1 MNTIV
6 NCAHFWRSVG
16 ADSYYKKYVKYR
28 NVLIAV
34 LVLKGTGSE
43 LLLKATP
50 VYLYIT
56 VLGTFVYSL
65 RLTNYAFKF
74 KWNQQQQKYIYNI
87 KEIYI

>member
-1 MNTIV
+1 MFKVGGAMNTIV

-34 LVLKGTGSE
+34 LVLKGRGNE
-43 LLLKATP
+43 LLKATP

-56 VLGTFVYSL
+56 VLGKFVYSL
-65 RLTNYAFKF
+65 CLTNYAFKF
-74 KWNQQQQKYIYNI
+74 KWNQQQQNIYTI
-87 KEIYI
+87 